1 MIRVGGGG
9 YMLYFLVENLDFLAF
24 AFIRPVTN
32 EILFILLSIAMLQP
46 IPIPNIQGSELEDPK
61 GRPHL

>member
-1 MIRVGGGG
+1 
-9 YMLYFLVENLDFLAF
+9 MLYFLVENLAFLAF